1 MWGLGVDFGGTA
13 MFDPRLINDPFG
25 DPGVYV
31 EMKYRREALLFDL
44 GDLQSLSPRSLLK
57 IRQIYV
63 SHTHMDHFI
72 GFDQLIRVCLGR
84 NQTIALYGPQGFLR
98 HVENRLGSYNWNL
111 VENYENDFRLE
122 VTEVLGETT
131 KTCRFDCRH
140 AFRREGEEEGKIAG
154 GILRDHP
161 FYRVKTAV
169 LDHRIPC
176 LAFSLEEK
184 FRINIRK
191 DVLQAM
197 GILPGPWLT
206 SLKEKIVL
214 GANPETPIRAFW
226 KDESDGRIRERYFS
240 LGELQE
246 TLILIT
252 RGMKIA
258 YITDAIWTPEN
269 EAKMLAI
276 AEGAD
281 LLFIEAPFLHDDE
294 KRAAERYHLTARQAG
309 YLARKAGVKRMKLF
323 HFSPKYQG
331 LGESLREEAVRAFSG
346 TDNMT

>member
-1 MWGLGVDFGGTA
+1 

-72 GFDQLIRVCLGR
+72 GFDHLIRVCLGR
-84 NQTIALYGPQGFLR
+84 NQTIALYGPRGFLQ

-111 VENYENDFRLE
+111 VESYENDFCLE
-122 VTEVLGETT
+122 VTEVHGEIK

-140 AFRREGEEEGKIAG
+140 AFHREGEAEGEIVG

-176 LAFSLEEK
+176 MAFALEEK
-184 FRINIRK
+184 FRVNVRK
-191 DVLQAM
+191 DVLESM
-197 GILPGPWLT
+197 GIPPGPWLIA
-206 SLKEKIVL
+206 LKEKIAL

-226 KDESDGRIRERYFS
+226 KDESDGRIRERNFS

-246 TLILIT
+246 KLILIT

-258 YITDAIWTPEN
+258 YITDAIWTPDN
-269 EAKMLAI
+269 EEKMLFI

-281 LLFIEAPFLHDDE
+281 LLFIEAPFPDEDE
-294 KRAAERYHLTARQAG
+294 KRATEKYHLTARQAG
-309 YLARKAGVKRMKLF
+309 CLARKAGVKRMKLF

-331 LGESLREEAVRAFSG
+331 FGERLQAEAERAFSG
-346 TDNMT
+346 AD